1 MLMKFTNSAEVPVNK
16 GADEMAVLLT
26 LVNILH
32 CYLLLT
38 LSSLKFIL
46 TNCCHA
52 FEINLFR
59 AKAARGDVI

>member
-1 MLMKFTNSAEVPVNK
+1 
-16 GADEMAVLLT
+16 MAVWLT

-32 CYLLLT
+32 CYFLLT
-38 LSSLKFIL
+38 LSYLKFVL

-59 AKAARGDVI
+59 AKAARGWCDVIGNRTAAKLI